1 MNKEELINLLEGLGL
16 PKKEYYIL
24 SSGSLLFYGLRE
36 KAGDLDLC
44 VSYELFE
51 VLKERYELKEGD
63 KNSFGFYKISKDI
76 EIVPNSKKDFKL
88 DFVEGYPVEKLET
101 ILKFKEKR
109 NEPKDQIDIEKIK
122 EYLKKYPNLR
132 GEYNIEK

>member
-16 PKKEYYIL
+16 PKTEYYIL